1 MSSNIVKCDD
11 VVIDKI
17 NYTKPEKNGQSYFSS
32 ISYGDSLNPFYI
44 QTPKLISKTN
54 ISDMVGKKVPY
65 LDVEVPS
72 GKMNIYDFLLSLDD
86 NNIKTTVKE
95 SEDWFGKE
103 IPLQAIDDMYRR
115 TTKPF
120 KKNTAPHIRLRL
132 PLIKNE
138 IKCGVYN
145 QNRIFIGTDEV
156 KEGSEVVLIL
166 HIRGLK
172 ILKNTYYCD
181 CYITQ
186 IKLFQEKESKFN
198 IIKDYSILDDEDEE
212 EKELGDI
219 FSEEIYNSFQ
229 EEENN
234 KKLKE
239 KKKADAEKKKLMVEE
254 EKRLAKVAAEEEE
267 EEKRLAKVAAE
278 EKEKQLAKVAEEK
291 RIASEKEE
299 EEKKKSEEEAEKKRV
314 AEMIEKKKRELLELE
329 SLIN

>member
-1 MSSNIVKCDD
+1 MK
-11 VVIDKI
+11 

>member
-1 MSSNIVKCDD
+1 MTSNIVKCDD
-11 VVIDKI
+11 VKMDKI
-17 NYTKPEKNGQSYFSS
+17 NYTIPEKNGQSYFSS

-44 QTPKLISKTN
+44 QTPKLLCKTN
-54 ISDMVGKKVPY
+54 ISDMEGKKIPY

-86 NNIKTTVKE
+86 NNIKTTVKKSKE
-95 SEDWFGKE
+95 WFGKD

-120 KKNTAPHIRLRL
+120 KKNTAPQIRLRL

-172 ILKNTYYCD
+172 VLKTTYYCD

-186 IKLFQEKESKFN
+186 IKLFQEKEARFN
-198 IIKDYSILDDEDEE
+198 IIKDYSILDDEDDE

-219 FSEEIYNSFQ
+219 FSEEIFNSFQ
-229 EEENN
+229 EEE
-234 KKLKE
+234 KKKAEEKKVKEE
-239 KKKADAEKKKLMVEE
+239 KKKA
-254 EKRLAKVAAEEEE
+254 
-267 EEKRLAKVAAE
+267 
-278 EKEKQLAKVAEEK
+278 
-291 RIASEKEE
+291 E
-299 EEKKKSEEEAEKKRV
+299 EEKKKAEEEKKKAEEEKKV
-314 AEMIEKKKRELLELE
+314 KEEKKKLEEEKKKVEEEKKKQLAERIEKKKKELLELE

>member
-1 MSSNIVKCDD
+1 MSSNIVRCDD
-11 VVIDKI
+11 VKIENI

-32 ISYGDSLNPFYI
+32 ISYGDALKPFYI
-44 QTPKLISKTN
+44 QTPKLICKTN
-54 ISDMVGKKVPY
+54 ISDMGGKKVPY

-72 GKMNIYDFLLSLDD
+72 GKMNVYDFLLSLDD
-86 NNIKTTVKE
+86 NNIKTTVKK
-95 SEDWFGKE
+95 SEEWFGKE
-103 IPLQAIDDMYRR
+103 LPLQAIDDMYRR

-120 KKNTAPHIRLRL
+120 KKNTAPQIRLRL

-145 QNRIFIGTDEV
+145 QNRIFVGTDEV

-172 ILKNTYYCD
+172 ILKTTYYCD

-229 EEENN
+229 EEEDKRLEDESKKKEEEN
-234 KKLKE
+234 KKIKE
-239 KKKADAEKKKLMVEE
+239 KKQLEEKEEAENKRLEEEALEKKRLEEEALEKKRLEEEALEKKKL
-254 EKRLAKVAAEEEE
+254 
-267 EEKRLAKVAAE
+267 
-278 EKEKQLAKVAEEK
+278 
-291 RIASEKEE
+291 
-299 EEKKKSEEEAEKKRV
+299 EEEALEKKRV
-314 AEMIEKKKRELLELE
+314 AEMIQKKKQELLELE
-329 SLIN
+329 NLIN

>member
-1 MSSNIVKCDD
+1 MTSNIVKCDD
-11 VVIDKI
+11 VKVEKI
-17 NYTKPEKNGQSYFSS
+17 NYTTPEKNGQSYFSS

-44 QTPKLISKTN
+44 QTPKLICKTN
-54 ISDMVGKKVPY
+54 ISDMEGKKIPY
-65 LDVEVPS
+65 LDVEVPR

-86 NNIKTTVKE
+86 NNIKTTVKK
-95 SEDWFGKE
+95 SEEWFGKE

-120 KKNTAPHIRLRL
+120 KKNTAPQIRLRL

-145 QNRIFIGTDEV
+145 QNRIFVGTDEV

-172 ILKNTYYCD
+172 ILKTTYYCD

-229 EEENN
+229 EEEEGKRLEEEAKKKKKEQEAEN

-239 KKKADAEKKKLMVEE
+239 KEKKKLEEEAKKKKLEEETLRLEE
-254 EKRLAKVAAEEEE
+254 EKRLEEENLRLE
-267 EEKRLAKVAAE
+267 EEKKRL
-278 EKEKQLAKVAEEK
+278 
-291 RIASEKEE
+291 KEE
-299 EEKKKSEEEAEKKRV
+299 EEKKKV
-314 AEMIEKKKRELLELE
+314 AEMIAKKKQELLELE
-329 SLIN
+329 NLIN

>member
-1 MSSNIVKCDD
+1 
-11 VVIDKI
+11 
-17 NYTKPEKNGQSYFSS
+17 
-32 ISYGDSLNPFYI
+32 
-44 QTPKLISKTN
+44 
-54 ISDMVGKKVPY
+54 
-65 LDVEVPS
+65 
-72 GKMNIYDFLLSLDD
+72 MNIYDFLLSLYY

>member
-44 QTPKLISKTN
+44 QTPKLVSKTN

-120 KKNTAPHIRLRL
+120 KKNTAQHIRLRL

>member
-1 MSSNIVKCDD
+1 MSSNIVRCDD
-11 VVIDKI
+11 VKIENI

-32 ISYGDSLNPFYI
+32 ISYGDALKPFYI
-44 QTPKLISKTN
+44 QTPKLICKTN
-54 ISDMVGKKVPY
+54 ISEMSGKKVPY

-72 GKMNIYDFLLSLDD
+72 GKMNVYDFLLSLDD
-86 NNIKTTVKE
+86 NNIKTTVKK
-95 SEDWFGKE
+95 SEEWFGKE
-103 IPLQAIDDMYRR
+103 LPLQAIDDMYRR

-120 KKNTAPHIRLRL
+120 KKNTAPQIRLRL

-145 QNRIFIGTDEV
+145 QNRIFVGTDEV

-172 ILKNTYYCD
+172 ILKTTYYCD

-229 EEENN
+229 EEEDKRLEDESKKKKKEEEN
-234 KKLKE
+234 KKIKE
-239 KKKADAEKKKLMVEE
+239 KKQLEEKEAENKRLEEEALEKKRLEEEALEKKRLEEEALKKKKL
-254 EKRLAKVAAEEEE
+254 EEEE
-267 EEKRLAKVAAE
+267 E
-278 EKEKQLAKVAEEK
+278 
-291 RIASEKEE
+291 
-299 EEKKKSEEEAEKKRV
+299 EKKRV
-314 AEMIEKKKRELLELE
+314 AEMIQKKKQELLELE
-329 SLIN
+329 NLIN

>member
-1 MSSNIVKCDD
+1 MSSNIVRCDD
-11 VVIDKI
+11 VKIENI

-32 ISYGDSLNPFYI
+32 ISYGDALNPFYI
-44 QTPKLISKTN
+44 QTPKLICKTN
-54 ISDMVGKKVPY
+54 ISEMNGKKVPY

-86 NNIKTTVKE
+86 NNIKKTVNK
-95 SEDWFGKE
+95 SEEWFGKE
-103 IPLQAIDDMYRR
+103 LPLQAIDDMYRR

-120 KKNTAPHIRLRL
+120 KKNTAPQIRLRL

-145 QNRIFIGTDEV
+145 QNRIFVGTDEV

-172 ILKNTYYCD
+172 ILKTTYYCD
-181 CYITQ
+181 CYVTQ

-229 EEENN
+229 EED
-234 KKLKE
+234 KKLEDEIKKKKQLDE
-239 KKKADAEKKKLMVEE
+239 KKAEKKAEKRRLEE
-254 EKRLAKVAAEEEE
+254 EA
-267 EEKRLAKVAAE
+267 
-278 EKEKQLAKVAEEK
+278 
-291 RIASEKEE
+291 E
-299 EEKKKSEEEAEKKRV
+299 EEKKRLEEEAEKKRLEEE
-314 AEMIEKKKRELLELE
+314 AEKKRLEEEEEKKRLAGIIQKKKQELLELE
-329 SLIN
+329 NLIN

>member
-1 MSSNIVKCDD
+1 MTSNIVKCDD
-11 VVIDKI
+11 VKMDKI
-17 NYTKPEKNGQSYFSS
+17 NYTIPEKNGQSYFSS

-44 QTPKLISKTN
+44 QTPKLLCKTN
-54 ISDMVGKKVPY
+54 ISDMEGKKIPY

-86 NNIKTTVKE
+86 NNIKTTVKKSKE
-95 SEDWFGKE
+95 WFGKD

-120 KKNTAPHIRLRL
+120 KKNTAPQIRLRL

-172 ILKNTYYCD
+172 VLKTTYYCD

-186 IKLFQEKESKFN
+186 IKLFQEKEARFN
-198 IIKDYSILDDEDEE
+198 IIKDYSILDDEDDE

-219 FSEEIYNSFQ
+219 FSEEIFNSFQ
-229 EEENN
+229 EEE
-234 KKLKE
+234 KKKAEEKKVKEE
-239 KKKADAEKKKLMVEE
+239 KKKA
-254 EKRLAKVAAEEEE
+254 
-267 EEKRLAKVAAE
+267 
-278 EKEKQLAKVAEEK
+278 
-291 RIASEKEE
+291 E
-299 EEKKKSEEEAEKKRV
+299 EEKKKAEEEKKVKEEKKKLEEEKKKV
-314 AEMIEKKKRELLELE
+314 EEEKKKQLAERIEKKKQELLELE

>member
-1 MSSNIVKCDD
+1 MTSNIVKCDD
-11 VVIDKI
+11 VNINKI

-32 ISYGDSLNPFYI
+32 ISYGDALNPFYI
-44 QTPKLISKTN
+44 QTPKLICKTN
-54 ISDMVGKKVPY
+54 ISDMTGKKIPY

-86 NNIKTTVKE
+86 NNIKTTVKK
-95 SEDWFGKE
+95 SEEWFGKE

-120 KKNTAPHIRLRL
+120 KKNTSPQIRLRL

-145 QNRIFIGTDEV
+145 QNRIFVGTDEV

-172 ILKNTYYCD
+172 VLKTTYYCD

-186 IKLFQEKESKFN
+186 IKLFQEKEARFN
-198 IIKDYSILDDEDEE
+198 IIKDYSILDDEDDE

-219 FSEEIYNSFQ
+219 FSEEIFNSFQ
-229 EEENN
+229 EEE
-234 KKLKE
+234 KKKAEEKKVKEE
-239 KKKADAEKKKLMVEE
+239 KKKA
-254 EKRLAKVAAEEEE
+254 
-267 EEKRLAKVAAE
+267 
-278 EKEKQLAKVAEEK
+278 
-291 RIASEKEE
+291 E
-299 EEKKKSEEEAEKKRV
+299 EEKKKAEEEKKKAEEEKKV
-314 AEMIEKKKRELLELE
+314 KEEKKKLEEEKKKVEEEKKKQLAERIEKKKQELLELE

>member
-1 MSSNIVKCDD
+1 MSSNIVRCDD
-11 VVIDKI
+11 VKIDKI

-32 ISYGDSLNPFYI
+32 ISYGDALNPFYI
-44 QTPKLISKTN
+44 QTPKLICKTN
-54 ISDMVGKKVPY
+54 ISDMNGKKVPY

-72 GKMNIYDFLLSLDD
+72 GKMNVYDFLLSLDD
-86 NNIKTTVKE
+86 NNIKTTVKK
-95 SEDWFGKE
+95 SEEWFGKE
-103 IPLQAIDDMYRR
+103 LPLQVIDDMYRR

-120 KKNTAPHIRLRL
+120 KKNTAPQIRLRL

-145 QNRIFIGTDEV
+145 QNRIFVGTDEV

-172 ILKNTYYCD
+172 ILKTTYYCD

-229 EEENN
+229 EEAD
-234 KKLKE
+234 KKLEEESE
-239 KKKADAEKKKLMVEE
+239 KKKKEQEKKKL
-254 EKRLAKVAAEEEE
+254 
-267 EEKRLAKVAAE
+267 
-278 EKEKQLAKVAEEK
+278 
-291 RIASEKEE
+291 KEE
-299 EEKKKSEEEAEKKRV
+299 EEKKRLEEEEKKKLKEEEEKKRLEEEEEKKRLEEEEKKKL
-314 AEMIEKKKRELLELE
+314 AEIIEKKKQELLELE
-329 SLIN
+329 NLIN

>member
-1 MSSNIVKCDD
+1 MSSNIIKCDD
-11 VVIDKI
+11 VKIDNI

-44 QTPKLISKTN
+44 QTPKLICKTN
-54 ISDMVGKKVPY
+54 ISDMTGKKIPY

-86 NNIKTTVKE
+86 NNIKTTVKQ
-95 SEDWFGKE
+95 SEDWFGKK

-120 KKNTAPHIRLRL
+120 RKNTAPQIRLRL

-172 ILKNTYYCD
+172 VLKTTYYCD

-219 FSEEIYNSFQ
+219 FSEEIYHSFQ
-229 EEENN
+229 DEEERKRLDEEEKKKKKEANVEK

-239 KKKADAEKKKLMVEE
+239 
-254 EKRLAKVAAEEEE
+254 EKRV
-267 EEKRLAKVAAE
+267 
-278 EKEKQLAKVAEEK
+278 
-291 RIASEKEE
+291 KEE
-299 EEKKKSEEEAEKKRV
+299 EEKAKLIEEEKRVKEEEEKAKLENEEKKIIEMINKKKS
-314 AEMIEKKKRELLELE
+314 ELLELE

>member
-1 MSSNIVKCDD
+1 MSSNIVRCDD
-11 VVIDKI
+11 VKIENI

-32 ISYGDSLNPFYI
+32 ISYGDALNPFYI
-44 QTPKLISKTN
+44 QTPKLICKTN
-54 ISDMVGKKVPY
+54 ISEMNGKKVPY

-86 NNIKTTVKE
+86 NNIKKTVNK
-95 SEDWFGKE
+95 SEEWFGKE
-103 IPLQAIDDMYRR
+103 LPLQAIDDMYRR

-120 KKNTAPHIRLRL
+120 KKNTAPQIRLRL

-145 QNRIFIGTDEV
+145 QNRIFVGTDEV

-172 ILKNTYYCD
+172 ILKTTYYCD
-181 CYITQ
+181 CYVTQ

-229 EEENN
+229 EED
-234 KKLKE
+234 KKLEDEIKKKKQLDE
-239 KKKADAEKKKLMVEE
+239 KKAEKKAEKRRLEE
-254 EKRLAKVAAEEEE
+254 EA
-267 EEKRLAKVAAE
+267 
-278 EKEKQLAKVAEEK
+278 
-291 RIASEKEE
+291 E
-299 EEKKKSEEEAEKKRV
+299 EEKKRLEEEAEKKRL
-314 AEMIEKKKRELLELE
+314 EEEEEKKRLAGIIQKKKQELLELE
-329 SLIN
+329 NLIN